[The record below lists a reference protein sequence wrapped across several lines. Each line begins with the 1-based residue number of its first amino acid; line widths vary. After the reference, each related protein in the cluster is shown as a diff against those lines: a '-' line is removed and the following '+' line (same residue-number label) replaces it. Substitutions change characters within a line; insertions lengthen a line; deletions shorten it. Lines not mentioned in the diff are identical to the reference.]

1 MSDALDAQIGPV
13 KGNPLYKGLAKF
25 FSGLDSYARDPNN
38 ILAQGLPLPEGAGVG
53 ITSGWASLMG
63 LPEAAR
69 FWNDRHGGF
78 PLTEGKNQTLKLAPD
93 VLEGGLASLP
103 FVSGPTNTARKA
115 ALKVADKALDLSKGL
130 PKGQLNALYGG
141 KAGQPAPKDPDIFL
155 SHGTSAGKLRVD
167 KSKGGSS
174 EPDLPQELYNISM
187 ALTRRKLSDF
197 GGADTILV
205 PQHGRFEPKLDQTII
220 TATDSYSPRYGS
232 ALGYR
237 ADGGTKLDDFLRGFV
252 SRDEFKE
259 ALQKQANR
267 RLADQFV
274 PIYPAG
280 GIHQEGDKAVSKGL
294 AAFRKFQEAS
304 QVPFT
309 GGSARAKVI
318 SPYDFFQNR
327 VAMSPHFQSLA
338 DYEMSPYGGQILGSQ
353 SGHFRLA
360 AAETAAYGLL
370 DKLVYENSFGSLD
383 SLGSFHNGKVESL
396 KSLASGKLLPYDR
409 SAKGRAFDSEREAF
423 DFSKLRYSDG
433 NGNYLPM
440 TPEQIREVRQ
450 TAGKILQ
457 QMKTAPSDYGE
468 LKRFGQ
474 TKVNPDTFAGIIT
487 KSDADW
493 LPTAALK
500 RGLAFERLP
509 YNSPASEAVGIAND
523 MQNAGKNPSMLSA
536 GLPGLSRKNPNLPS
550 YADYQL
556 AVDKVK
562 TAQNALKKAPTSL
575 DAQKAFQAA
584 ADEWN
589 SKSQS
594 FVDASHIST
603 GSQGAMAKYLEKQL
617 GDMVPWEPSQPV
629 KPLPVPSAP
638 AEPSF
643 GSPFLDSTATV
654 KNWGMGHFD
663 YIPNN
668 ELDLISEFANK
679 TGNDPLFSAVN
690 AYQTHPAYLN
700 SGVPPDAVTE
710 KLLKELD
717 AVKSGWG
724 TPTGLS
730 TKAPSLMTGL
740 ASAPQKAPGL
750 SGKLAFTPIHGKTTF
765 GHLSEAELKA
775 FNLHDLFKDF
785 DAKSLLKEYDA
796 ALAKVAG
803 TSAEPSGLAKFLPMT
818 EAGAVPEGWNGQNAF
833 AKVNPTLSPQQLEA
847 LETHALNKYFEKEY
861 GSHWQQS
868 VAESLA
874 KLKTLFPE

>member
-53 ITSGWASLMG
+53 ITSGWATLMG

-103 FVSGPTNTARKA
+103 FVSGPTNAARKT

-187 ALTRRKLSDF
+187 ALTRGKLSDF

-353 SGHFRLA
+353 SGHSRLA
-360 AAETAAYGLL
+360 AAEKAAYGLL

-383 SLGSFHNGKVESL
+383 SLGSFHNGKIESL

-487 KSDADW
+487 SSGADW
-493 LPTAALK
+493 LPKAALK

-509 YNSPASEAVGIAND
+509 YGSSASEAVGIAND
-523 MQNAGKNPSMLSA
+523 MQRAGKNPSILTRGLA
-536 GLPGLSRKNPNLPS
+536 GRESTR
-550 YADYQL
+550 
-556 AVDKVK
+556 
-562 TAQNALKKAPTSL
+562 
-575 DAQKAFQAA
+575 QAA
-584 ADEWN
+584 ADDALL
-589 SKSQS
+589 SQLN
-594 FVDASHIST
+594 A
-603 GSQGAMAKYLEKQL
+603 
-617 GDMVPWEPSQPV
+617 PSSPTTAIPDFPK
-629 KPLPVPSAP
+629 KP
-638 AEPSF
+638 
-643 GSPFLDSTATV
+643 
-654 KNWGMGHFD
+654 
-663 YIPNN
+663 
-668 ELDLISEFANK
+668 
-679 TGNDPLFSAVN
+679 
-690 AYQTHPAYLN
+690 
-700 SGVPPDAVTE
+700 PPDFTKKTFAELMAEDTASMSPEVWSAWDAQQ
-710 KLLKELD
+710 KHLKEQFLQTD
-717 AVKSGWG
+717 WG
-724 TPTGLS
+724 SMTPEYLTKLKASAAFTHFPFGAKAKINEALGIAPGKTFSLLNHPPVTKPGLEN
-730 TKAPSLMTGL
+730 MIGL
-740 ASAPQKAPGL
+740 ASGDIPWHAKKPDSWNFAHEFKKDFPGL
-750 SGKLAFTPIHGKTTF
+750 TDEQAKALQDISFWAHMKKSSG
-765 GHLSEAELKA
+765 
-775 FNLHDLFKDF
+775 
-785 DAKSLLKEYDA
+785 DA
-796 ALAKVAG
+796 
-803 TSAEPSGLAKFLPMT
+803 
-818 EAGAVPEGWNGQNAF
+818 
-833 AKVNPTLSPQQLEA
+833 
-847 LETHALNKYFEKEY
+847 
-861 GSHWQQS
+861 
-868 VAESLA
+868 SLA
-874 KLKTLFPE
+874 SLWEKDIDGAIKKLLAGL